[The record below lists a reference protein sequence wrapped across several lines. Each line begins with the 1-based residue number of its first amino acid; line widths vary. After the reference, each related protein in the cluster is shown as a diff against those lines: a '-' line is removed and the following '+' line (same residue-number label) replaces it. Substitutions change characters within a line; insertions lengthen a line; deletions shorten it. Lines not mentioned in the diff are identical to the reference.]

1 VTDWLIDMLI
11 RAGQV
16 TIALA
21 VSFAAIWFQQ
31 TYNYH
36 INGYLVA
43 AWAFMA
49 AYGATYLLV
58 ISIERRIAKRGVLPR
73 LSVEQKPREGVQID
87 LPSSYW
93 SRRDTRR
100 DGTL

>member
-11 RAGQV
+11 RAGQI
-16 TIALA
+16 TISLA

-31 TYNYH
+31 TYNYP

-58 ISIERRIAKRGVLPR
+58 LFLEWRIAKRGTLRR
-73 LSVEQKPREGVQID
+73 LSVEQKPRQGIQID
-87 LPSSYW
+87 LPASYW
-93 SRRDTRR
+93 SRRDARR